1 MCRRLLALVLLVACK
16 DPKPERP
23 PPPPA
28 PHDGVT
34 LLSPGAAPLQVVRYQ
49 LTKGARTTSELVYD
63 IETKTEDPTGAQAG
77 SQARDLP
84 NATAPAGKPTG
95 KPGKPAA
102 RPPVKGPADVTAE
115 VGGASPTLIV
125 TLETEVQDVLAD
137 GTAKLRVAVVKT
149 AVRERDGSRVPT
161 DLVSG
166 EATATEGV
174 AFLET
179 LAPDGEISDA
189 RVDAAAKLPDK
200 ARARIEGLLQ
210 GLVQSAMRLPHEPIG
225 AGATWVERKRLP
237 EGGIRVLTETTY
249 TLASITGATIA
260 YTSSTKVSGGPQTL
274 TQEGVKV
281 EVSEPHGRGETKGTL
296 DLSRYV
302 LDVMSTSTFSAAMTI
317 DAPAGT
323 PGAGASTV
331 EVTVGLKISP
341 IAGQEPSGAAPP
353 TAAAPD
359 QGAHNAP

>member
-1 MCRRLLALVLLVACK
+1 MCRRFLAVLVLVACK
-16 DPKPERP
+16 DPKPEQP

-34 LLSPGAAPLQVVRYQ
+34 LLSPGAAPLQVMRYR
-49 LTKGARTTSELVYD
+49 LTKGTKTTSELVYD
-63 IETKTEDPTGAQAG
+63 IESKTDEPGQNRDQPHDAG
-77 SQARDLP
+77 SAGDAGAGSA
-84 NATAPAGKPTG
+84 ATTKGR
-95 KPGKPAA
+95 KPAA
-102 RPPVKGPADVTAE
+102 KPPVKGPADVTAE
-115 VGGASPTLIV
+115 VGGTSPTLIV

-137 GTAKLRVAVVKT
+137 GTAKLRVTVVKT
-149 AVRERDGSRVPT
+149 AVRERDGSPVPT

-200 ARARIEGLLQ
+200 ARARVDGLLQ

-225 AGATWVERKRLP
+225 VGATWIERKRLP

-249 TLASITGATIA
+249 TLGSITGSTIA
-260 YTSSTKVSGGPQTL
+260 YTSNTKVSGGPQTIE
-274 TQEGVKV
+274 QEGLKV
-281 EVSEPHGRGETKGTL
+281 EVSDPRGRGETKGTL

-302 LDVMSTSTFSAAMTI
+302 LDVASTSTFSAAMTV

-323 PGAGASTV
+323 PGAGSSTV
-331 EVTVGLKISP
+331 AVTVAVKIT
-341 IAGQEPSGAAPP
+341 P
-353 TAAAPD
+353 TAAAEPATAEPAAAA